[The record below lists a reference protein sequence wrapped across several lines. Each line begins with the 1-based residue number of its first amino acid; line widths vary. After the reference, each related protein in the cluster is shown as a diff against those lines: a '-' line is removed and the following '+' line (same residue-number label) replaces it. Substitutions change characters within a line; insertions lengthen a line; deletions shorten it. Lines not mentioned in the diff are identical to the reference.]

1 MAGKKSRKDKNS
13 VTIDFFNFILYT
25 ILQPYDKKTNFA
37 VCLALQPDK
46 IYYVS
51 SIAF

>member
-1 MAGKKSRKDKNS
+1 MKRKRWAVFD
-13 VTIDFFNFILYT
+13 D
-25 ILQPYDKKTNFA
+25 YDKKTNFA